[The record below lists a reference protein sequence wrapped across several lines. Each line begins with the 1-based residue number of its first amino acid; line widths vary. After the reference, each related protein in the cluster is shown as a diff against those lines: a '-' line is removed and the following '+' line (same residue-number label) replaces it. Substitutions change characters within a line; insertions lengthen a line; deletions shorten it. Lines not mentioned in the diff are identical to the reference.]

1 MPPKKFTGKA
11 RSPTAI
17 YAAVGRNFPNQTET
31 AAQLDTNIL
40 NGVPATR
47 QIAEAT
53 NYVAAQIRARKDR
66 PLPKGMTMQRYVD
79 MHTEGRFDTRDK
91 YMRRFHRIRES
102 ASEMSG
108 TTSGVGSS
116 LVSSRSGTGTI
127 DLVSESSGAPGYSPK
142 SIVDLISTESETSNT
157 RRQRELDRGDFG
169 DVRVDSV
176 YRIPS
181 ERELMRARAV
191 RGPGRSV
198 ESSLKNAQSPQL
210 LYSPFGQPYFDARV
224 RKESKRRKR
233 QRDAESLSATSSVSG
248 FTKNSKR

>member
-1 MPPKKFTGKA
+1 MPPKKFKGKA
-11 RSPTAI
+11 RSPAAI
-17 YAAVGRNFPNQTET
+17 YAAVGPNYPNITET
-31 AAQLDTNIL
+31 AAQLDTNVL
-40 NGVPATR
+40 NGIPATR
-47 QIAEAT
+47 QIVEAT
-53 NYVAAQIRARKDR
+53 NYVASQIRARKDR
-66 PLPKGMTMQRYVD
+66 PFPKGMTMQRYVD
-79 MHTEGRFDTRDK
+79 MFTEGRLDTREK
-91 YMRRFHRIRES
+91 YMRRFHRIRET

-116 LVSSRSGTGTI
+116 RVSSKSSI
-127 DLVSESSGAPGYSPK
+127 VDLVSESSGAPGYSPK

-210 LYSPFGQPYFDARV
+210 LYSPFGEPYFDARV
-224 RKESKRRKR
+224 KKESKRRKR
-233 QRDAESLSATSSVSG
+233 QRDAESLSATSSASG